1 MTHLIV
7 GVAGG
12 FLQEAAPAAECG
24 FSTIA
29 CGRTDIREQGLAP
42 TPSRMFDKKD
52 PHMKTLFART
62 TLAVALMGLSLLTA
76 CTQEQQNKI
85 SRDIQN
91 WTGTNG
97 VMEVYAGDKVVRR
110 FLKVDKVSTAL
121 GTDDGKPRAYRYGYG
136 VLDENLNMVA
146 DPGEKKV
153 YFEVSD
159 YSNTVFFENPR

>member
-1 MTHLIV
+1 MRRVTFSLWGAV
-7 GVAGG
+7 LVLALAG
-12 FLQEAAPAAECG
+12 
-24 FSTIA
+24 
-29 CGRTDIREQGLAP
+29 
-42 TPSRMFDKKD
+42 
-52 PHMKTLFART
+52 
-62 TLAVALMGLSLLTA
+62 

-97 VMEVYAGDKVVRR
+97 VMEVYAGDKLVRR

-121 GTDDGKPRAYRYGYG
+121 GTDDKLPRAYRYGYG
-136 VLDENLNMVA
+136 VLDENLNMQV

-159 YSNTVFFENPR
+159 YSNTVFFENPH